1 MKNKKEIEIEK
12 SYKKWK
18 KTFDKLYDVIE
29 VVGRDNEQYE
39 AAIHEMCKARKELEK
54 IRKKRVKNV

>member
-1 MKNKKEIEIEK
+1 MKNEKEIEIEK
-12 SYKKWK
+12 AYKKWK

-39 AAIHEMCKARKELEK
+39 AAIHKMCKARKELN
-54 IRKKRVKNV
+54 KKRT

>member
-1 MKNKKEIEIEK
+1 MRNKKEIEIEK
-12 SYKKWK
+12 AYKKWK

-39 AAIHEMCKARKELEK
+39 AAIHEMRKAREELEQK
-54 IRKKRVKNV
+54 RKKRVKNV

>member
-1 MKNKKEIEIEK
+1 MKNKEDIEIEK
-12 SYKKWK
+12 AYKKWK

-39 AAIHEMCKARKELEK
+39 SAMHEMCKARKELEQKRK
-54 IRKKRVKNV
+54 IK